1 MERFTYAEAEW
12 QEIVDCLGLLAH
24 PVIRD
29 EVIRHIADA
38 FSALASG
45 VPDAPLTLELDDAGA
60 VAVHRARHLAASAD
74 RPSDNALAAIA
85 EAEQIIREH
94 QRRR

>member
-1 MERFTYAEAEW
+1 MERFTFAEADW
-12 QEIVDCLGLLAH
+12 QEILVLLGTLAH
-24 PVIRD
+24 PAIRP
-29 EVIRHIADA
+29 EVISRVADA
-38 FSALASG
+38 VAAIATR

-60 VAVHRARHLAASAD
+60 VAVHRARHQATLAE
-74 RPSDNALAAIA
+74 RPSENAVAAIA